1 MVRTR
6 LATFAALL
14 LLAGCGGG
22 DGAPRAA
29 HGTPSPEATA
39 AAAKAK
45 GPIGSDAP
53 VLVEMTMQRPG
64 ALLDKITIHTD
75 GYGLFDRP
83 SGGVGRV
90 QRDVVVRPAVL
101 RRLRASLKALPR
113 SVGGPAGEP
122 AANFAT
128 YILRYHARTFVAKQG
143 AEPAPLRA
151 PMRTIRAML
160 LDGEGI
166 EKVTRER
173 LGGVAGATHLSDV
186 GKDRP
191 APELVFFQ
199 RQGAGGATLDTF
211 TVRRDGTARLE
222 KRYGGAGGRFKDL
235 ELRRGVLPRLK
246 AALARLPRSGTLER
260 GTPDPGGANYLMRYR
275 GETLTGRQ
283 GAISPRARPAVEL
296 LDGFIDGIGV
306 ERATRETATN
316 NP

>member
-14 LLAGCGGG
+14 LVAGCGGG

-113 SVGGPAGEP
+113 
-122 AANFAT
+122 
-128 YILRYHARTFVAKQG
+128 
-143 AEPAPLRA
+143 
-151 PMRTIRAML
+151 
-160 LDGEGI
+160 
-166 EKVTRER
+166 
-173 LGGVAGATHLSDV
+173 
-186 GKDRP
+186 
-191 APELVFFQ
+191 
-199 RQGAGGATLDTF
+199 
-211 TVRRDGTARLE
+211 
-222 KRYGGAGGRFKDL
+222 
-235 ELRRGVLPRLK
+235 
-246 AALARLPRSGTLER
+246 
-260 GTPDPGGANYLMRYR
+260 
-275 GETLTGRQ
+275 
-283 GAISPRARPAVEL
+283 
-296 LDGFIDGIGV
+296 
-306 ERATRETATN
+306 
-316 NP
+316 